1 MSNQVIVTISREF
14 ESGGHIVARKIA
26 EDLGF
31 ELYDRNLLDKLAENM
46 NVDAGYLE
54 KFDEKPKNPLFA
66 KRRGEHSNSMEE
78 NLAQMQFD
86 FLRQKAESGN
96 SMVIVGRCGETVF
109 KDHEGLISIF
119 IVGDRDYKIKRTME
133 RYQLSESKAIAKMN
147 RHDIKRKYYHNS
159 HSYFKWGD
167 SRYYDMCI
175 NSSRLGLDKTAEV
188 LEDYIRARM

>member
-14 ESGGHIVARKIA
+14 ESGGHIIARKIA

-46 NVDAGYLE
+46 SVDAGYLE
-54 KFDEKPKNPLFA
+54 KYDEKPKNPWFA

-86 FLRQKAESGN
+86 FLRKKAESGN
-96 SMVIVGRCGETVF
+96 SIVIVGRCGETVF
-109 KDHEGLISIF
+109 KEHKGLISIF
-119 IVGDRDYKIKRTME
+119 VTGDMDYKLKRTME
-133 RYQLSESKAIAKMN
+133 RYNLSESKAMSKLK
-147 RHDIKRKYYHNS
+147 RHDAKRKSYHNS

-167 SRYYDMCI
+167 SRHYDICI
-175 NSSRLGLDKTAEV
+175 NSSRLGLDGTAEV
-188 LEDYIRARM
+188 LENYIRARM